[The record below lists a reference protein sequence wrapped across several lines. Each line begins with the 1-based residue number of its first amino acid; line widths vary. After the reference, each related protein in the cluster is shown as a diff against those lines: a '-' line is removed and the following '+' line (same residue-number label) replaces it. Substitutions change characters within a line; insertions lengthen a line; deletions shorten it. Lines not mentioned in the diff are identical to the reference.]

1 MKKRDKQ
8 MEWNPPQI
16 LISTFLALILVGTF
30 ILLLPI
36 STTEG
41 ISFVD
46 ALFTSTSAMTVTGL
60 VVVDTGTAFT
70 TFGEIVIMALIQLG
84 GLGIMT
90 FAVFIYLALGR
101 KIGIRERLL
110 IKQALNQNTLGGV
123 IALAK
128 RLLIF
133 SLVVEAIAVVFLT
146 LEWGPDLGWGRAL
159 YASVFHAISAFN
171 NAGFSI
177 WSDSLSGYV
186 GDPVVNLVITIL
198 FIIGGIGFTVV
209 FDMWKSKDFSQLSL
223 HSKLMILGTI
233 GINVIS
239 FFMIFVLEYN
249 NPNTL
254 ASMSTPDQIQASYF
268 QAVTPRTAGFNTLD
282 IGSMEHASLFYMII
296 LMFIGGGSAS
306 TAGGIKLTTAL
317 LIVLATFTFY
327 KQREEVVTFKRSLPY
342 PLILRAL
349 SLAMGSVVV
358 VLVAIFILNLTED
371 APFLDIVFEG
381 VSAFGTVGLSMG
393 LTGSLTTVGKV
404 TIILTMLIGKLGPL
418 TFAFAFAR
426 HRTDR
431 VKYPK
436 EDVLT
441 G

>member
-1 MKKRDKQ
+1 

-133 SLVVEAIAVVFLT
+133 SLVVEAMAVVFLT
-146 LEWGPDLGWGRAL
+146 LEWGADLGWGRAL

-393 LTGSLTTVGKV
+393 LTGSLTTIGKV